1 MNSAPEN
8 ALLPITRN
16 RPLDSWL
23 LMLQIRRSDSHRAR
37 AAGFGKAAN
46 FGEVVGG
53 QGRRE
58 RTVEE
63 SPASRTEA
71 QFAIDQR
78 RGTLRCESIEVAAIL
93 AADFNQV
100 LEAGVGEKC
109 DTRAFFL
116 KQGVGRDGRTIS
128 DDIGDLVAE

>member
-1 MNSAPEN
+1 M
-8 ALLPITRN
+8 
-16 RPLDSWL
+16 
-23 LMLQIRRSDSHRAR
+23 QIADGEGFR

-71 QFAIDQR
+71 
-78 RGTLRCESIEVAAIL
+78 
-93 AADFNQV
+93 
-100 LEAGVGEKC
+100 
-109 DTRAFFL
+109 
-116 KQGVGRDGRTIS
+116 
-128 DDIGDLVAE
+128 